1 VSARQLLAL
10 LCLVGPVCA
19 HAATCSETQEVRI
32 VGDAPAAISYDIFK
46 ASRPVDARKLPS
58 FIAAQQVKMLPDG
71 TLACIVTDDG
81 VADPAAILIQVPNEP
96 VNYWVRSWNVEFLSA
111 AY

>member
-1 VSARQLLAL
+1 
-10 LCLVGPVCA
+10 
-19 HAATCSETQEVRI
+19 
-32 VGDAPAAISYDIFK
+32 
-46 ASRPVDARKLPS
+46 
-58 FIAAQQVKMLPDG
+58 MLPDG